1 MPVQVTRGPDGQG
14 LGETCRWSGSRD
26 KVTRVDIEKSCF
38 EKRARRFP
46 GLGLKTGGGGWW
58 CTWHHHGACFEMKQR
73 REASDGIRVIRKKMD
88 GYVPGGRW
96 VCYVG
101 QV

>member
-26 KVTRVDIEKSCF
+26 KVTRVDIEKSRF

-58 CTWHHHGACFEMKQR
+58 CTWHHHGACFEAKKSHEWTEGVRAMR
-73 REASDGIRVIRKKMD
+73 REMD
-88 GYVPGGRW
+88 KFALGGW
-96 VCYVG
+96 WQCYVG
-101 QV
+101 QG